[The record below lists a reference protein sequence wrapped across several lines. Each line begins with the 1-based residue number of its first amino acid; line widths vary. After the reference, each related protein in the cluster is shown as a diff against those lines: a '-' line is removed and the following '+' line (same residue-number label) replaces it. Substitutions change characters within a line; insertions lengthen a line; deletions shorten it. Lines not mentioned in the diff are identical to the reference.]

1 MPMCDIFIPTGA
13 LEPEA
18 ERKLVARVSD
28 LLVEH
33 EMRRMV
39 DLMDDPDA
47 VKASTERANSIAW
60 MFVHR
65 TETYVAGRPVELPH
79 YKFVI
84 TIPEGMIDDRFPPA
98 INRDIYAAIKE
109 AEGGARPNLAQ
120 RVWTHIHE
128 VVDGRWG
135 AGDRVVPIEGT
146 VNFVAPGWG
155 AAARTRFEQ
164 KKRDHAAAFTRLAQT
179 PDAAQ

>member
-1 MPMCDIFIPTGA
+1 MPMCDIYIPTGA

-18 ERKLVARVSD
+18 ERKLVARVSE

-33 EMRRMV
+33 EMRRMA
-39 DLMDDPDA
+39 DLMDDPEA
-47 VKASTERANSIAW
+47 VKTSKERANAIAW

-65 TETYVAGRPVELPH
+65 TETYVAGRPAELPH

-98 INRDIYAAIKE
+98 INRDIYAAVKE
-109 AEGGARPNLAQ
+109 AEAGARPGLPQ

-128 VVDGRWG
+128 VIDGRWG
-135 AGDRVVPIEGT
+135 AGDRPMPIEGT
-146 VNFVAPGWG
+146 VEFVAPGWG
-155 AAARTRFEQ
+155 GAARQRFEK
-164 KKRDHAAAFTRLAQT
+164 KKRTAAKAVVALAQEE
-179 PDAAQ
+179 A

>member
-1 MPMCDIFIPTGA
+1 MPMCDIFIPMGA

-33 EMRRMV
+33 EMRRMS
-39 DLMDDPDA
+39 DLMNDPAA
-47 VKASTERANSIAW
+47 VETSTERANAIAW

-65 TETYVAGRPVELPH
+65 TETYVAGKPVELPH

-84 TIPEGMIDDRFPPA
+84 TIPEGMIDDRFAPA
-98 INRDIYAAIKE
+98 INRDIYAALKE
-109 AEGGARPNLAQ
+109 AEGDARPDLGR

-128 VVDGRWG
+128 VLDGRWG
-135 AGDRVVPIEGT
+135 AGDRPVPIEGT

-155 AAARTRFEQ
+155 PVARARFEQ
-164 KKRDHAAAFTRLAQT
+164 KKRDEAIALVGLANQ
-179 PDAAQ
+179 PEAAQ